1 MLLEGRSIGSIGLKI
16 GLLPCV
22 LHKFLY
28 DFGSSPIDFGSQPDR
43 ESCNLGYLFLLK
55 IDFLQSVDRV
65 DRVDDRVDPIV
76 SRYTLHNEK

>member
-16 GLLPCV
+16 GLFPCV

-28 DFGSSPIDFGSQPDR
+28 DFGPNPIDFGSQPDR
-43 ESCNLGYLFLLK
+43 ESCNFGYVFLSK

-65 DRVDDRVDPIV
+65 DRVGDRVHPIV
-76 SRYTLHNEK
+76 GRYTLHNKK